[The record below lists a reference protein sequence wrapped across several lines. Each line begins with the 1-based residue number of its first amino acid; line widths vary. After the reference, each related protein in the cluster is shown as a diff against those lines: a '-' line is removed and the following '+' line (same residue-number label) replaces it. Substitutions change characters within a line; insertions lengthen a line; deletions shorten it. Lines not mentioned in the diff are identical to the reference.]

1 MSLGQATRG
10 LNIAGAICLAVWV
23 FANTVLWYHYAE
35 SRPRVRNPTAGH
47 IYPLNTHG
55 SIVYLTL
62 TDCIILY
69 GTSSAGIIGAF
80 SVMALS
86 LRRSDKGR

>member
-1 MSLGQATRG
+1 MSLGQATRA
-10 LNIAGAICLAVWV
+10 LNIAGGISLAVWV
-23 FANTVLWYHYAE
+23 LGNSALWYHYAE
-35 SRPRVRNPTAGH
+35 TRPRVRNPTAGY

-62 TDCIILY
+62 TDCIVLY
-69 GTSSAGIIGAF
+69 GTSTAGIVGVF

-86 LRRSDKGR
+86 LRRNNQTR